1 MGELLMADG
10 VARIEVQHQD
20 ANHALFLVLFECC
33 LMISEASDTESDA
46 AVTYA
51 KNIQSSGKSKMD
63 NKEIADCAYHLT
75 LHLKSWP
82 DPRADTIRRVLAHL
96 MQADRW
102 ESKLR

>member
-20 ANHALFLVLFECC
+20 ANHALFLVLVECC

-51 KNIQSSGKSKMD
+51 KNIQSSGKSKMA

>member
-1 MGELLMADG
+1 MSDA
-10 VARIEVQHQD
+10 AKIEVQHQD

-33 LMISEASDTESDA
+33 LMIIEASGESEGA
-46 AVTYA
+46 ATAYA
-51 KNIQSSGKSKMD
+51 KNLHGSGKSKMA

-75 LHLKSWP
+75 LHLKSSAE
-82 DPRADTIRRVLAHL
+82 PRADMIRRVLAHL